1 MTTVINQYLI
11 LNKKKYFSIA
21 EEFITLTQLFKNET
35 LFEKLNFWIDMVIYP
50 ILTLISIIRYN
61 QKLGVFKIMYIHK
74 AVTKWQQYFR
84 YLELKS
90 EIDEW
95 KVKYDDSVKLTSKLE
110 EQLATVTGEFDALNA
125 ANDDKIKSQ
134 I

>member
-1 MTTVINQYLI
+1 MTIEINQYLI

-21 EEFITLTQLFKNET
+21 EEFINLTQIFKNET
-35 LFEKLNFWIDMVIYP
+35 LFKKLNFWIDMILYP
-50 ILTLISIIRYN
+50 ILTLISIVRYN

-95 KVKYDDSVKLTSKLE
+95 KLIIES
-110 EQLATVTGEFDALNA
+110 TGGPVIST
-125 ANDDKIKSQ
+125 NDDTYQAYVYADAIQRLHDKLFT
-134 I
+134 